1 MLQILN
7 LSLPKGSLKNFFI
20 RCQISSQNSSHW
32 SFYLGRAAEVHLL
45 SKDEGPRD
53 IWHDMNME
61 VNTRKFNFF
70 ESLVVLILHL
80 IHSDTPWQNAADI
93 ITQCDSY
100 FKTKFDR
107 SLLQNASGNLL
118 QMQHFFLQ
126 IVAVITKCVNF
137 ITKCG
142 SFYKSRHLS
151 QNVSVQYA
159 LRISNVN

>member
-53 IWHDMNME
+53 IWHNMNME

-100 FKTKFDR
+100 FKTKCDR
-107 SLLQNASGNLL
+107 SLLQNA
-118 QMQHFFLQ
+118 
-126 IVAVITKCVNF
+126 
-137 ITKCG
+137 
-142 SFYKSRHLS
+142 
-151 QNVSVQYA
+151 
-159 LRISNVN
+159 